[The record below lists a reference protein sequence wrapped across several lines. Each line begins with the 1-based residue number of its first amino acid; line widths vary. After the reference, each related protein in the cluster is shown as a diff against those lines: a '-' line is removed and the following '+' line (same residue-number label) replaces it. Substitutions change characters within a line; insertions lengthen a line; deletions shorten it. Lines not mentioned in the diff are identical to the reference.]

1 MCDYLIIGC
10 GDIGFRVARELLEK
24 NHQVQAT
31 IHFVEGAK
39 VPQSA
44 GIETIVAN
52 FDYQE
57 DVPEL
62 PLQGKKIFYFMP
74 PQGGGSSDY
83 RMLNF
88 CRKLS
93 VDNYPA
99 KIVYISTSGVYGDC
113 GDELVTEET
122 PLNPMTS
129 RAKRRVSAEN
139 QLREQADKFGF
150 ELVILRVTG
159 IYGPGRLP
167 ISQLKK
173 GHEVLIEEDA
183 PRTNRIHSLDLV
195 QICLAA
201 MDKGDDG
208 DIFNV
213 CDGEESSMSQYFM
226 AVAKM
231 YNLPQPKQL
240 SWVEAGKV
248 MNPLTLSFL
257 KESRRMSNRK
267 MVEMLAVELQ
277 YPTLEKGLP
286 ASKSVSSLGIDLDH
300 ESKKEN

>member
-1 MCDYLIIGC
+1 MSDYTIIGC
-10 GDIGFRVARELLEK
+10 GDIGFRVARELIK
-24 NHQVQAT
+24 QNHQVQAT
-31 IHFVEGAK
+31 IHFEEGTK

-44 GIETIVAN
+44 GIETIIAN

-62 PLQGKKIFYFMP
+62 PLLGRKLFYLMP
-74 PQGGGSSDY
+74 PQGGGSSDF

-93 VDNYPA
+93 PDNYPA

-113 GDELVTEET
+113 GDALVTEET
-122 PLNPMTS
+122 PLNPMSS

-139 QLREQADKFGF
+139 QLRDQADKFGF

-167 ISQLKK
+167 IAQLQK
-173 GHEVLIEEDA
+173 GHEVLIAEDA

-201 MDKGDDG
+201 MEKGEDG

-226 AVAKM
+226 AVAER
-231 YNLPQPKQL
+231 YDLPQPQQL
-240 SWVEAGKV
+240 SWAEAEKM
-248 MNPLTLSFL
+248 MNPLTFSFL
-257 KESRRMSNRK
+257 KESRRMSNQK
-267 MVEMLAVELQ
+267 MVEKLAIKLQ
-277 YPTLEKGLP
+277 YPTLEKGLGG
-286 ASKSVSSLGIDLDH
+286 SQSISDLHIGED
-300 ESKKEN
+300 SATNNEN

>member
-1 MCDYLIIGC
+1 MSGVSEYTIIGC
-10 GDIGFRVARELLEK
+10 GDIGFRVARELIQQG
-24 NHQVQAT
+24 HQVHGTA
-31 IHFVEGAK
+31 HFEEGAK
-39 VPQSA
+39 VLESA
-44 GIETIVAN
+44 GIKPIVAN

-57 DVPEL
+57 DVPDL
-62 PLQGKKIFYFMP
+62 PMHKQKLFYFMA
-74 PQGGGSSDY
+74 PQGGGLSDY

-93 VDNYPA
+93 PENCPS

-113 GDELVTEET
+113 GDALVTEET
-122 PLNPMTS
+122 PVNPQTS

-139 QLREQADKFGF
+139 LLREQADKLGFG
-150 ELVILRVTG
+150 LVILRVTG

-173 GHEVLIEEDA
+173 GHEVLKPEDA

-201 MDKGDDG
+201 MEKGENG
-208 DIFNV
+208 DVFNV
-213 CDGEESSMSQYFM
+213 CDGQTSSMSEYFS
-226 AVAKM
+226 AVAEM
-231 YNLPQPKQL
+231 YDLPQPWQL
-240 SWVEAGKV
+240 SWGEAEKV

-267 MVEMLAVELQ
+267 MLEKLAIKLR
-277 YPTLEKGLP
+277 YPTLEEGLK
-286 ASKSVSSLGIDLDH
+286 ACREGA
-300 ESKKEN
+300 